1 MKTFKNF
8 IKVYGFLIIGTFF
21 GAITA
26 IFPIHSATLVTC
38 LIISSCAWL
47 TEIVTLKI
55 KYHIDK
61 LDIGVITSLAFAIT
75 FTGLM
80 VHYSSDSIMF
90 YVYMILTLSCLLSM
104 SILSYIYFN

>member
-8 IKVYGFLIIGTFF
+8 IKTYGFLLIGTFF
-21 GAITA
+21 SAITA
-26 IFPIHSATLVTC
+26 IFPIHSVTLVAC
-38 LIISSCAWL
+38 LIIAIVTWL
-47 TEIVTLKI
+47 TGIVTLKI

-61 LDIGVITSLAFAIT
+61 IDIGVITSLAFAIT

-90 YVYMILTLSCLLSM
+90 YVYMILTLSCLLGM
-104 SILSYIYFN
+104 SILGYIYFN